1 MPDTDYG
8 YALKMGRKRYQDA
21 LARGEYPYLP
31 VLDNILANTDIV
43 ATVNLGVMDI
53 PLAKMVGTK
62 TAERSSSFASNLCPF
77 CRNGPNLGLNGH
89 PFTSIR

>member
-43 ATVNLGVMDI
+43 ATVNLGVMEFD
-53 PLAKMVGTK
+53 
-62 TAERSSSFASNLCPF
+62 RSNEILQ
-77 CRNGPNLGLNGH
+77 RRG
-89 PFTSIR
+89 RRVKYV

>member
-53 PLAKMVGTK
+53 PMA
-62 TAERSSSFASNLCPF
+62 SSSNESPAITGVQETVFRRPIMPQSKA
-77 CRNGPNLGLNGH
+77 R
-89 PFTSIR
+89 

>member
-53 PLAKMVGTK
+53 PMAKW
-62 TAERSSSFASNLCPF
+62 
-77 CRNGPNLGLNGH
+77 
-89 PFTSIR
+89 

>member
-62 TAERSSSFASNLCPF
+62 TAERSSSFASNLCHF
-77 CRNGPNLGLNGH
+77 CRNDPNLGLNGH

>member
-43 ATVNLGVMDI
+43 ATGGNGY
-53 PLAKMVGTK
+53 
-62 TAERSSSFASNLCPF
+62 SSGKNGRDKDCRAFQLLCQ
-77 CRNGPNLGLNGH
+77 
-89 PFTSIR
+89 

>member
-31 VLDNILANTDIV
+31 VLDNIQSVPA
-43 ATVNLGVMDI
+43 
-53 PLAKMVGTK
+53 PLPVI
-62 TAERSSSFASNLCPF
+62 LCPF

>member
-1 MPDTDYG
+1 
-8 YALKMGRKRYQDA
+8 MGRKRYQDA

-53 PLAKMVGTK
+53 PLAKW
-62 TAERSSSFASNLCPF
+62 
-77 CRNGPNLGLNGH
+77 
-89 PFTSIR
+89 

>member
-43 ATVNLGVMDI
+43 ATVNLGN
-53 PLAKMVGTK
+53 GY
-62 TAERSSSFASNLCPF
+62 SSGKNGRDKDCRAFQLLCQ
-77 CRNGPNLGLNGH
+77 
-89 PFTSIR
+89 